1 MRELFGKKV
10 YKLSLDAGM
19 TCPNRDGTLGTGGCT
34 FCAGGAGEFAAGRG
48 RLEDQLA
55 AAKERVAFKARDARY
70 VAYFQSY
77 SNTYAPLERLRA
89 VFGPVL
95 DREEIVG
102 LAVGTRPDCL
112 EPEKVAYLE
121 ELNREKPVW
130 VELGLQTIHER
141 TAWAIRRRYPLAVF
155 DDAAARLKAAG
166 LRVVAH
172 VILNLP
178 GETPEEMLQTVD
190 HVARCGADGIK
201 LHQLHVLRGTDLAR
215 MYEQG
220 ELRLFSMEEWL
231 AVLEE
236 AVRRLPPEMT
246 IHRLTGDGPKR
257 LLLAPLW
264 TADKKR
270 VLQAVREAFDR
281 DDVRQGSVFCP

>member
-1 MRELFGKKV
+1 MRELFGRKV

-34 FCAGGAGEFAAGRG
+34 FCTGGAGEFAAGG
-48 RLEDQLA
+48 GGLEEQIA
-55 AAKERVAFKARDARY
+55 AAKAHVAFKARDAGY

-77 SNTYAPLERLRA
+77 TNTYAPAERLQA

-112 EPEKVAYLE
+112 EPEKVGYLA
-121 ELNREKPVW
+121 ELNRRKPVW

-141 TAWAIRRRYPLAVF
+141 TAMAIRRGYPLAVF
-155 DDAAARLKAAG
+155 DDAVSRLKAAG
-166 LRVVAH
+166 LRIVVH

-190 HVARCGADGIK
+190 YVARCGADGVK
-201 LHQLHVLRGTDLAR
+201 LHQLHVLRGTNLALQ
-215 MYEQG
+215 YERG
-220 ELRLFSMEEWL
+220 EVSLFSMEEWL

-236 AVRRLPPEMT
+236 AVRRLPPGMT

-270 VLQAVREAFDR
+270 VLQAVREAFER
-281 DDVRQGSVFCP
+281 DDVRQGSEFRP